1 MTVFSFALVFCAG
14 VCAGISGLVLYLNR
28 MEEEDDAETRQS

>member
-1 MTVFSFALVFCAG
+1 MMVFPFVLTFCAG

-28 MEEEDDAETRQS
+28 IEEEDDAETRQS